1 MGAVMGGM
9 KAAMKA
15 TIARWLPGSLFGRL
29 MGVLAIGLLLAQG
42 LSALINVAERDRLVA
57 GSFGLQPAQR
67 IADVVKLLDA
77 LGDAERAQVVA
88 VFRVPPLVLSLQAA
102 PLLPEADAAGW
113 RGAMFSA
120 RLRAALGDDRAV
132 RAQTREGF
140 GPLPAVAGSSAHRP
154 GQRGGG
160 PGMMD
165 RGPGDG
171 VRSGMQP
178 GMRPEMR
185 PEMRS
190 GMRAASGCLLYTSP
204 SPRD

>member
-1 MGAVMGGM
+1 MRAVA
-9 KAAMKA
+9 KAAV
-15 TIARWLPGSLFGRL
+15 ARWLPGSLFGRL

-88 VFRVPPLVLSLQAA
+88 VFRVPPLVLSLQDA

-132 RAQTREGF
+132 
-140 GPLPAVAGSSAHRP
+140 
-154 GQRGGG
+154 
-160 PGMMD
+160 
-165 RGPGDG
+165 
-171 VRSGMQP
+171 
-178 GMRPEMR
+178 
-185 PEMRS
+185 
-190 GMRAASGCLLYTSP
+190 
-204 SPRD
+204 